1 MKKVRNSTDDE
12 MRAEYKRSDFKKL
25 ERGKFY
31 EKVITRS
38 NVVILE
44 PKVAKTFPSSAI
56 VNQTLSN
63 LLDLAKKSARLKS
76 RSRRSRGKVARA
88 G

>member
-1 MKKVRNSTDDE
+1 MKKARNSNSDE

-31 EKVITRS
+31 ERVVAGS
-38 NVVILE
+38 NVVVLD
-44 PKVAKTFPSSAI
+44 PKVAKAFPSSAI
-56 VNQTLSN
+56 VNRTLTD
-63 LLDLAKKSARLKS
+63 LLELARKSS
-76 RSRRSRGKVARA
+76 RMKPRPRGKIARA

>member
-38 NVVILE
+38 NVVFLE
-44 PKVAKTFPSSAI
+44 PKVAKAFPSSSHR
-56 VNQTLSN
+56 QSN
-63 LLDLAKKSARLKS
+63 AF
-76 RSRRSRGKVARA
+76 
-88 G
+88 

>member
-31 EKVITRS
+31 DKVITRS
-38 NVVILE
+38 NVVVLE
-44 PKVAKTFPSSAI
+44 PKVAKAFPSSAI

-76 RSRRSRGKVARA
+76 RLRRSRGKFARA